1 MEKKRENWIIERFKQ
16 PSTIWKMVIFIFWLW
31 VTRSSLNY
39 RVARL
44 EEFQETVDVVEI
56 KTTLAEI
63 QRDIQWIKVNLPT
76 NYEK

>member
-56 KTTLAEI
+56 KTTLAQI
-63 QRDIQWIKVNLPT
+63 QSDLNRIKQTLSS
-76 NYEK
+76 YEK

>member
-56 KTTLAEI
+56 KTTLAQI
-63 QRDIQWIKVNLPT
+63 QSDLNRIKQTLS

>member
-16 PSTIWKMVIFIFWLW
+16 PSTIWKIAIFIFWLW

-56 KTTLAEI
+56 KTTLAQI
-63 QRDIQWIKVNLPT
+63 QSDLNRIKQTLSS
-76 NYEK
+76 YEK

>member
-56 KTTLAEI
+56 KTTLAQI
-63 QRDIQWIKVNLPT
+63 QSDLSWIK
-76 NYEK
+76 EKLKTVDNI

>member
-56 KTTLAEI
+56 KTTLAQI
-63 QRDIQWIKVNLPT
+63 QSDLNRIKQALSS
-76 NYEK
+76 YEK

>member
-16 PSTIWKMVIFIFWLW
+16 PSTIWKIVIFIFWLW

-39 RVARL
+39 RIARL

-56 KTTLAEI
+56 KTTLAQI
-63 QRDIQWIKVNLPT
+63 QSDLNRIKQTLST
-76 NYEK
+76 YEK

>member
-16 PSTIWKMVIFIFWLW
+16 PSTIWKIAIFIFWLW

-56 KTTLAEI
+56 KTTLAQI
-63 QRDIQWIKVNLPT
+63 QSDLNRIKQTLSS
-76 NYEK
+76 YE

>member
-16 PSTIWKMVIFIFWLW
+16 PSTIWKIAIFIFWLW
-31 VTRSSLNY
+31 ATRSSLNY
-39 RVARL
+39 RISRL

-56 KTTLAEI
+56 KTTLAQI
-63 QRDIQWIKVNLPT
+63 QSDLNRIKQTLS